1 MCLTGCS
8 KSAKYEHTIFQDEI
22 FIRQYRGCSNAQNR
36 ALVIHWVFTLDCH
49 QRNKLQ
55 NNAIYA
61 GNSTFVCFCFQPHL
75 AVYWWQSM
83 SLQNVLAPSLGS
95 CHSVLHI
102 FSRLIG
108 HCSKAAAVP
117 QRTNLHV
124 TSPIKQSLWVTSTP
138 NACAN
143 DFTITTAW
151 RQHKTSS

>member
-75 AVYWWQSM
+75 AVCWWQSM
-83 SLQNVLAPSLGS
+83 SLQSSERSGSASRFLSQCAPHLFTFNRALQQSSCSGTSKNKPS
-95 CHSVLHI
+95 CH
-102 FSRLIG
+102 FS
-108 HCSKAAAVP
+108 
-117 QRTNLHV
+117 N
-124 TSPIKQSLWVTSTP
+124 
-138 NACAN
+138 
-143 DFTITTAW
+143 
-151 RQHKTSS
+151 